1 MRSPLAL
8 DAPGATMGGVA
19 MGATRLSTGVGKNLL
34 RVPGLNHRVKKV
46 GKNKNANDN
55 VELALAA

>member
-1 MRSPLAL
+1 
-8 DAPGATMGGVA
+8 
-19 MGATRLSTGVGKNLL
+19 MGATRLSTGVGKDLL
-34 RVPGLNHRVKKV
+34 RVPGLIHRVKKD